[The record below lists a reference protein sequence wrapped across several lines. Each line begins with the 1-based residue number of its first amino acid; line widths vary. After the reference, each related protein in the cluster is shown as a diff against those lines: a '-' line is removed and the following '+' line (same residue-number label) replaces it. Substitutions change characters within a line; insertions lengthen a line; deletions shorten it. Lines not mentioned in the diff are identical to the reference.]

1 MLMLEVPPKRSD
13 NISMMNE
20 IDQTNRAINFV
31 VQVSE
36 MVSAYNERGTS
47 YDMDKL
53 MDEAYEN
60 EYHEMKNEDLP
71 YALDIFNNDFDDPDA
86 GWLNWE
92 CKSIRKWIGN
102 KYFDC
107 SSSK

>member
-1 MLMLEVPPKRSD
+1 MLEVPPKRSD